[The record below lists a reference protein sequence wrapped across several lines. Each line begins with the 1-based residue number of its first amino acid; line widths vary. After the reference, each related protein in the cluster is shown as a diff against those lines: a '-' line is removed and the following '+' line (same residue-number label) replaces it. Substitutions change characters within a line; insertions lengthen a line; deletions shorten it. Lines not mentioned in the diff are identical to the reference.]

1 MIQQVQF
8 TFNLTLENPLFTGVP
23 KGQAAPFGSEGLSF
37 HNFVKKSPSR
47 KPPTQRVNLD
57 QLSFTPFLFFATLIN
72 AHSGALQR
80 SGHQRK
86 LTVPCASSM
95 RKGVKKENKKG
106 VFKPP
111 CGAKSSFRERA
122 YPRGEQ
128 NTVATLLT
136 QPFSKVEW
144 NI

>member
-47 KPPTQRVNLD
+47 KPPSTADLD

-86 LTVPCASSM
+86 VTVPCASSM
-95 RKGVKKENKKG
+95 RKGVKKGTKFCSLSLASLKLRGKSDFARFFKK
-106 VFKPP
+106 
-111 CGAKSSFRERA
+111 R
-122 YPRGEQ
+122 
-128 NTVATLLT
+128 
-136 QPFSKVEW
+136 
-144 NI
+144 